1 MTKTI
6 RHREPLLPED
16 PAVGIKFV
24 CAFLNRHKVTVL
36 RQLNPNLPEYD
47 AELAACAYRESE
59 ASPWKFI
66 SSRLYAFRERLYAR
80 SHEQKGRRGY
90 AQTAPRLVRLKARK
104 LVEENDE
111 ENDDDLED

>member
-1 MTKTI
+1 MTKTVRSHQRKPPLDLTETNTI

-16 PAVGIKFV
+16 PAVGIKFA

-66 SSRLYAFRERLYAR
+66 MSLIRPYRERIYTR
-80 SHEQKGRRGY
+80 SQERDRRSSN
-90 AQTAPRLVRLKARK
+90 T
-104 LVEENDE
+104 DT
-111 ENDDDLED
+111 